1 MSDRGKREKGKA
13 LARTLL
19 EGSEI
24 SVRVPKKFVDYN
36 LEHLFGDVWQG
47 DDLTL
52 EERSLVTCTILVA
65 LNREAEQ
72 RIHFRA
78 AQNLGLPRDRIEGMI
93 IHAAHYA
100 GWDTFNPLI
109 GFGGNME
116 VFSPMR
122 TVGGKAHR
130 ANAPLS
136 WPDAT

>member
-24 SVRVPKKFVDYN
+24 GVRVPKKFVDYN

-100 GWDTFNPLI
+100 GWPVAASAFRVLAEI
-109 GFGGNME
+109 
-116 VFSPMR
+116 
-122 TVGGKAHR
+122 
-130 ANAPLS
+130 
-136 WPDAT
+136 WPENREK